1 MTIVTNYTFVF
12 FFICRKAKTMHQNAK
27 YSLRHKCISNLQKL
41 INDFSNDGQFTTLVT
56 KPNVDLVRL
65 CAFIAVIN
73 SHLVEYQNDRLL
85 VKNEEEKFNRE
96 LSYSTNCLF
105 GIDAIKQS
113 FQLFKAIIDLPSLD
127 TVESL
132 LILEKLTDVIY
143 ECVSG
148 YIQHYSEK

>member
-1 MTIVTNYTFVF
+1 M
-12 FFICRKAKTMHQNAK
+12 K

-41 INDFSNDGQFTTLVT
+41 IKHFSNDGQFTTLVR

-73 SHLVEYQNDRLL
+73 SHLVEYQDERLL
-85 VKNEEEKFNRE
+85 VKNEEVKFNRE

-105 GIDAIKQS
+105 GIHAIKQT